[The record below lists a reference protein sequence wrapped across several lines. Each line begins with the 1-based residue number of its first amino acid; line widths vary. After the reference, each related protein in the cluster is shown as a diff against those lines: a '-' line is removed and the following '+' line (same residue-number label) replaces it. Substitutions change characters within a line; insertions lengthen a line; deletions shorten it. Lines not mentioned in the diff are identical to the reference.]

1 MLERIDCPIITQAKP
16 IQHMYKVMIDDYLN
30 IKLCIIGLMRYLSTS
45 THKIYNLSNL
55 KYHTQNSFEHPKS

>member
-1 MLERIDCPIITQAKP
+1 
-16 IQHMYKVMIDDYLN
+16 MYKVMIDDYLN